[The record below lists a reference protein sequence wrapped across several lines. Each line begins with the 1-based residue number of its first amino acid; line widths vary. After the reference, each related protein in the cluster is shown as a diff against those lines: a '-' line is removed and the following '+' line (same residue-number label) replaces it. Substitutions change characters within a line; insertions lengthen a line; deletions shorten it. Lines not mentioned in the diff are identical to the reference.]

1 MKTKIFLLLMIL
13 GVWFQSC
20 DLTEDPYGFYSEDN
34 FYKTPEDA
42 EASLMFAYNA
52 LTFIEYAR
60 GIFYI
65 GELASETCNV
75 KADEGYGSQQFNNWT
90 VDANNETLTYFF
102 KYCYIAI
109 NRSNAVIDNV
119 LNSGFED
126 MVRNRLLGEA
136 YFLRAYNYFSLVKV
150 FGLVPVQKSM
160 VKSISQTSP
169 NMAANL
175 DELYDFIIEDLKQAE
190 SLLEIRQ
197 RVGRADKVA
206 AQALLAKVYLTIAS
220 SKESGVPKYAEMAAD
235 VDQLYG
241 EAASWSAKVL
251 NDQSN
256 YAFDENLLH
265 IYHVDAP
272 NGPEHIFIMSGDR
285 TGLNEGNYSKIG
297 MMFHPWVDGSP
308 YYFKNPD
315 GTYIY
320 ATHGWGVFLTTT
332 EFYNSFA
339 ETDKRRTDLIVT
351 SVYNAGGTEVGS
363 LGGKIKAPFS
373 RKYVDPYFVG
383 EKSSTKP
390 YLIRFSEVALIYAE
404 AAGPTTEAY
413 LWVNKIR
420 ARAGL
425 GDLQPGLSETAFRDA
440 VIQERAWELAFEG
453 QRLYDLRRKAMVVE
467 KDPKAIA
474 AGITEAQAAFY
485 PIPQMEID
493 LNVNVNSGN

>member
-1 MKTKIFLLLMIL
+1 MKTKIFLRLMIL
-13 GVWFQSC
+13 GMLIHSC

-42 EASLMFAYNA
+42 EASLMYAYNA

-75 KADEGYGSQQFNNWT
+75 KADEGYGSQQLNNWT
-90 VDANNETLTYFF
+90 ADANNETLTYFF

-119 LNSGFED
+119 VNSSFED
-126 MVRNRLLGEA
+126 VVKNRLLGEA
-136 YFLRAYNYFSLVKV
+136 YFLRAYNYFNLVKV
-150 FGLVPVQKSM
+150 FGLVPVQKNM

-175 DELYDFIIEDLKQAE
+175 DELYDFIIEDLEKAE

-197 RVGRADKVA
+197 KVGRADKIA
-206 AQALLAKVYLTIAS
+206 AQALLSKVCLTIAS
-220 SKESGVPKYAEMAAD
+220 SKESGVAKYTAMAAD
-235 VDQLYG
+235 VAQMYA
-241 EAASWSAKVL
+241 EAETWARKVL
-251 NDQSN
+251 YDQSN
-256 YAFDENLLH
+256 YALDEDLMH
-265 IYHVDAP
+265 IYDIDAP

-297 MMFHPWVDGSP
+297 MMFHPWVDGNP
-308 YYFKNPD
+308 YYLKNPD
-315 GTYIY
+315 GTYTY
-320 ATHGWGVFLTTT
+320 ATHGWEVFQTTT

-339 ETDKRRTDLIVT
+339 DNDKRKTDLIVT
-351 SVYNAGGTEVGS
+351 TVYNSGGTVVGS
-363 LGGKIKAPFS
+363 LGGKIKTPFS

-383 EKSSTKP
+383 QKSSTKP
-390 YLIRFSEVALIYAE
+390 YLIRFSEVALIFAE
-404 AAGPTTEAY
+404 AAGPTADAY
-413 LWVNKIR
+413 LWVNRIR
-420 ARAGL
+420 ERAGL
-425 GDLQPGLSETAFRDA
+425 GGLEPGLPEADFRDA
-440 VIQERAWELAFEG
+440 VVQERAWELAFEG

-467 KDPKAIA
+467 TDPKAVA
-474 AGITEAQAAFY
+474 AGITEQQAAYY

-493 LNVNVNSGN
+493 LNVNVSSGN

>member
-1 MKTKIFLLLMIL
+1 MKIKMIFLFMIAGML
-13 GVWFQSC
+13 IQSC

-34 FYKTPEDA
+34 FYKTAEDA
-42 EASLMFAYNA
+42 EASLMFAYNS

-75 KADEGYGSQQFNNWT
+75 KADEGYGSQQLNNWT
-90 VDANNETLTYFF
+90 ADANNETLTYFF

-119 LNSGFED
+119 INSDFED
-126 MVRNRLLGEA
+126 VVKNRLLGEA
-136 YFLRAYNYFSLVKV
+136 YFLRAYNYFNLVRV
-150 FGLVPVQKSM
+150 FGLVPVQKTM

-175 DELYDFIIEDLKQAE
+175 DELYDFIIEDLKKAE
-190 SLLEIRQ
+190 GLLEIRQ

-220 SKESGVPKYAEMAAD
+220 SKESSVPRYTEMATD
-235 VDQLYG
+235 VDQAYG
-241 EAASWSAKVL
+241 EAANWSAKVL
-251 NDQSN
+251 DGQSD

-265 IYHVDAP
+265 IYDVDAP
-272 NGPEHIFIMSGDR
+272 DGPEHIFIMSGDR

-297 MMFHPWVDGSP
+297 MMFHPWVDGNP
-308 YYFKNPD
+308 YYLKNPD

-320 ATHGWGVFLTTT
+320 ATNGWEVFQTTT
-332 EFYNSFA
+332 EFYNSYA
-339 ETDKRRTDLIVT
+339 ENDKRRTDLLVST
-351 SVYNAGGTEVGS
+351 VYNASGTAVGS
-363 LGGKIKAPFS
+363 VGGKIKAPFT
-373 RKYVDPYFVG
+373 RKYVDPQFVG
-383 EKSSTKP
+383 QKSSTKP
-390 YLIRFSEVALIYAE
+390 YLIRFSEVALIFAE
-404 AAGPTTEAY
+404 AAGPTAEAY
-413 LWVNKIR
+413 SWVNRIR

-425 GDLQPGLSETAFRDA
+425 GELQPALAKDAFRDA
-440 VIQERAWELAFEG
+440 VVQERAWELAFEG
-453 QRLYDLRRKAMVVE
+453 QRLYDLRRKAMVLE
-467 KDPKAIA
+467 KDPKAVA
-474 AGITEAQAAFY
+474 AGITAAQAAFY